1 MVNDEI
7 VTKEEV
13 TELME
18 DTIETVAEEPESAT
32 PDGDNGEIDSTSIE
46 FEEVIKDYLDPS
58 LMNGIRIIESSEL
71 SNEDIEEVPVSDEE
85 MGKYIETFSDIAQNQ
100 IITGQ
105 VIGQNEKEIIMDI
118 GFKSEGIIP
127 RSEFS
132 GAEPPNLGDSIEVYL
147 EKIEDKNGQTILSKE
162 KAVWMK
168 GWLKLMQIHKE
179 EGTVNGTITRRI
191 KGGLVVDVD
200 GIQAFL
206 PGSQIDVRPVQ
217 DFDNFLGKEM
227 EFKVVKINQLRKNVV
242 LSRKALLYNTM
253 KELRESLFEKIEVG
267 QIVEGVVKNITDFG
281 VFVDLGGVD
290 GLLHITDL
298 SWGRV
303 NHPSEVT
310 EVGETINVKIID
322 IDKDKLRISL
332 GLKQLTPHPWEN
344 VEEKFPVGTNISGKV
359 VSLTNYGA
367 FVELETGVEGLVH
380 ISEMSWTRGVHR
392 PDEVVQLGQEVEAQI
407 LSIDTEERKIA
418 LGFKQL
424 LPDPWENVDEQYAV
438 GSTLKGTVRNLTQF
452 GAFVEL
458 EEGVD
463 GLIHVSDLSWTKVV
477 RHPKEILRKGEEV
490 EAKILEVS
498 QENHRIALGLK
509 QASEDPWD
517 GIITHF
523 SIGKIVGGTVIR
535 TLDKGIIVELEMD
548 VEGIVPADSLSE
560 DDRDPSLKE
569 GQEIQCEVVEVKP
582 EDKKVILTF
591 VDVPTPA
598 EVPTEEKGSETKE
611 EKPKVEAASEDQES
625 KNEPNDAETSES
637 TEEIE
642 PEETE

>member
-1 MVNDEI
+1 MRDEI
-7 VTKEEV
+7 VTEKEV
-13 TELME
+13 TELTE
-18 DTIETVAEEPESAT
+18 DTVETVAEEPESET
-32 PDGDNGEIDSTSIE
+32 PDGDIGDIDSTSIE
-46 FEEVIKDYLDPS
+46 YEEIKKDYLDPG

-100 IITGQ
+100 IIIGR

-253 KELRESLFEKIEVG
+253 KEQRESLFEEIEVG

-281 VFVDLGGVD
+281 VFVDLGGMD

-310 EVGETINVKIID
+310 EVGETISVKIID

-344 VEEKFPVGTNISGKV
+344 VEEKFPVGTKISGKV

-392 PDEVVQLGQEVEAQI
+392 PDEVVQLGQEVEAKI
-407 LSIDTEERKIA
+407 LSIDAEERKIA

-517 GIITHF
+517 DIITHF
-523 SIGKIVGGTVIR
+523 GVGKIVGGTVIR

-548 VEGIVPADSLSE
+548 VEGIVPADSQSE
-560 DDRDPSLKE
+560 DERDPSLKE

-598 EVPTEEKGSETKE
+598 EAPAEEEASETKE
-611 EKPKVEAASEDQES
+611 EKPEVEAASEDQES
-625 KNEPNDAETSES
+625 KNEPNDAEESES
-637 TEEIE
+637 TEEID

>member
-1 MVNDEI
+1 MVSDEI
-7 VTKEEV
+7 LTEEEV
-13 TELME
+13 TELTE
-18 DTIETVAEEPESAT
+18 DTVETVAEEPESAT

-46 FEEVIKDYLDPS
+46 YEEIIKDYLDPG

-217 DFDNFLGKEM
+217 DFDKFLGKEM
-227 EFKVVKINQLRKNVV
+227 EFKIVKINQLRKNVV

-253 KELRESLFEKIEVG
+253 KEQRESLFEEIEVG

-303 NHPSEVT
+303 NHPSELT

-344 VEEKFPVGTNISGKV
+344 VEEKFPLGTKISGKV

-490 EAKILEVS
+490 ETKILEVS

-509 QASEDPWD
+509 QTSKDPWD
-517 GIITHF
+517 DIITHF
-523 SIGKIVGGTVIR
+523 SVGKIVGGTVIR

-560 DDRDPSLKE
+560 DERDPSLKE

-591 VDVPTPA
+591 VDVPAPA
-598 EVPTEEKGSETKE
+598 EAPAEEEASETKE
-611 EKPKVEAASEDQES
+611 EKPEVEAASEDQES
-625 KNEPNDAETSES
+625 KNEPNDAEESES
-637 TEEIE
+637 TEEID

>member
-1 MVNDEI
+1 MVSDEI
-7 VTKEEV
+7 VTEEEV

-18 DTIETVAEEPESAT
+18 DTVETVAEEPESAT

-46 FEEVIKDYLDPS
+46 YEEIIKDYLDPG

-100 IITGQ
+100 IITGR

-227 EFKVVKINQLRKNVV
+227 EFKIVKINQLRKNVV

-253 KELRESLFEKIEVG
+253 KEQRESLFEEIEVG

-344 VEEKFPVGTNISGKV
+344 VEEKFPVGTKISGKV

-517 GIITHF
+517 DIITHF
-523 SIGKIVGGTVIR
+523 KVGKIVGGTVIR

-548 VEGIVPADSLSE
+548 VEGIVPADSMSE
-560 DDRDPSLKE
+560 DERNPSLKE

-582 EDKKVILTF
+582 EDKKVMLTF

-598 EVPTEEKGSETKE
+598 EAPAEEVGSETKE
-611 EKPKVEAASEDQES
+611 EKPEVEAASEDQES
-625 KNEPNDAETSES
+625 KNEPNDAEESES
-637 TEEIE
+637 TEEID

>member
-1 MVNDEI
+1 MSDEI
-7 VTKEEV
+7 VTEEEI
-13 TELME
+13 TELTE
-18 DTIETVAEEPESAT
+18 DTVETVAEEPESVT
-32 PDGDNGEIDSTSIE
+32 PDGDNEDIDSTSIE
-46 FEEVIKDYLDPS
+46 YEEIIKDYLDPG

-100 IITGQ
+100 IITGR

-253 KELRESLFEKIEVG
+253 KEQRESLFEEIEVG

-310 EVGETINVKIID
+310 EVGETISVKIID

-344 VEEKFPVGTNISGKV
+344 VEEKFPVGTKISGKV

-438 GSTLKGTVRNLTQF
+438 GSTLKRTVRNLTQF

-477 RHPKEILRKGEEV
+477 RHPKEILRKGEQV
-490 EAKILEVS
+490 EAKVLEVS

-517 GIITHF
+517 DIITHF
-523 SIGKIVGGTVIR
+523 NVGKIVGGTVIR

-548 VEGIVPADSLSE
+548 VEGIVPADSQSE
-560 DDRDPSLKE
+560 DERDPSLKE

-591 VDVPTPA
+591 VDAPAPA
-598 EVPTEEKGSETKE
+598 EAPAEEEASETKE
-611 EKPKVEAASEDQES
+611 EKPEVEAASEDQKS
-625 KNEPNDAETSES
+625 KNEPNDAEESES
-637 TEEIE
+637 TEEID

>member
-1 MVNDEI
+1 VSDEI
-7 VTKEEV
+7 VTEEEV
-13 TELME
+13 TELTE
-18 DTIETVAEEPESAT
+18 DTVETVAEEPESAT
-32 PDGDNGEIDSTSIE
+32 PDEDNGEIDSTSIE
-46 FEEVIKDYLDPS
+46 YEETIKDYLDPG

-253 KELRESLFEKIEVG
+253 KEQRESLFEEIEVG

-310 EVGETINVKIID
+310 EVGETISVKIVD

-344 VEEKFPVGTNISGKV
+344 VEEKFPVGTKISGKV

-407 LSIDTEERKIA
+407 LSIDTEEKKIA

-458 EEGVD
+458 EKGVD

-477 RHPKEILRKGEEV
+477 RHPKEVLRKGEEV

-517 GIITHF
+517 DIITHF
-523 SIGKIVGGTVIR
+523 SVGKIVGGTVIR

-548 VEGIVPADSLSE
+548 VEGIVPADSMSE
-560 DDRDPSLKE
+560 DERNPSLKE

-582 EDKKVILTF
+582 EDKKVMLTF

-625 KNEPNDAETSES
+625 KNEPNDAEASES

>member
-1 MVNDEI
+1 MVSDEI
-7 VTKEEV
+7 LTEEEV
-13 TELME
+13 TELTE
-18 DTIETVAEEPESAT
+18 DTVETVAEEPESAT
-32 PDGDNGEIDSTSIE
+32 PDEDNGEIDSTSIE
-46 FEEVIKDYLDPS
+46 YEETIKDYLDPG

-100 IITGQ
+100 IIIGR

-227 EFKVVKINQLRKNVV
+227 EFKIVKINQLRKNVV

-253 KELRESLFEKIEVG
+253 KEQRESLFEEIEVG

-303 NHPSEVT
+303 NHPSEMT
-310 EVGETINVKIID
+310 EVGETISVKIID

-344 VEEKFPVGTNISGKV
+344 VEEKFPVGMKISGKV

-517 GIITHF
+517 DIITHF
-523 SIGKIVGGTVIR
+523 SVGKIVGGTVIR

-548 VEGIVPADSLSE
+548 VEGIVPADSQSE
-560 DDRDPSLKE
+560 DERDPSLKE

-591 VDVPTPA
+591 VDVPAPA
-598 EVPTEEKGSETKE
+598 EAPAEEEASATKE
-611 EKPKVEAASEDQES
+611 EKPEVEAASEDQES
-625 KNEPNDAETSES
+625 KNEPNDAEESES
-637 TEEIE
+637 TEEID

>member
-1 MVNDEI
+1 MTEEEI
-7 VTKEEV
+7 TEEPA
-13 TELME
+13 
-18 DTIETVAEEPESAT
+18 ETVAEEPESTT
-32 PDGDNGEIDSTSIE
+32 PDEDDGEMDLVSVEYQEI
-46 FEEVIKDYLDPS
+46 VKDYLDPG
-58 LMNGIRIIESSEL
+58 LMNGIRIIEASEL
-71 SNEDIEEVPVSDEE
+71 SHENAEEVSVPSEE
-85 MGKYIETFSDIAQNQ
+85 MEKYIETFSDIAQNQ
-100 IITGQ
+100 IIKGR

-253 KELRESLFEKIEVG
+253 KEQRESLFEEIEVG

-310 EVGETINVKIID
+310 EVGETISVKIVD

-344 VEEKFPVGTNISGKV
+344 VEEKFPVGTKISGKV

-407 LSIDTEERKIA
+407 ISIDTEERKIA

-438 GSTLKGTVRNLTQF
+438 GSTLKRTVRNLTQF

-463 GLIHVSDLSWTKVV
+463 GFIHVSDLSWTKVV

-517 GIITHF
+517 DIITHF
-523 SIGKIVGGTVIR
+523 SIGKI
-535 TLDKGIIVELEMD
+535 L
-548 VEGIVPADSLSE
+548 
-560 DDRDPSLKE
+560 
-569 GQEIQCEVVEVKP
+569 
-582 EDKKVILTF
+582 
-591 VDVPTPA
+591 
-598 EVPTEEKGSETKE
+598 
-611 EKPKVEAASEDQES
+611 
-625 KNEPNDAETSES
+625 
-637 TEEIE
+637 
-642 PEETE
+642 

>member
-1 MVNDEI
+1 MSDEI
-7 VTKEEV
+7 VTEEEV
-13 TELME
+13 TELTE
-18 DTIETVAEEPESAT
+18 DTVETVAEEPESAT
-32 PDGDNGEIDSTSIE
+32 PDEDNGEIDSTSIE
-46 FEEVIKDYLDPS
+46 YEEIIKDYLDPG

-253 KELRESLFEKIEVG
+253 KEQRESLFEEIEVG

-310 EVGETINVKIID
+310 EVGETISVKIVD

-344 VEEKFPVGTNISGKV
+344 VEEKFPVGTKISGKV

-477 RHPKEILRKGEEV
+477 RHPKEVLRKGEEV

-517 GIITHF
+517 DIITHF
-523 SIGKIVGGTVIR
+523 SVGKIVGGTVIR

-548 VEGIVPADSLSE
+548 VEGIVPADSMSE
-560 DDRDPSLKE
+560 DERNPSLKE

-582 EDKKVILTF
+582 EDKKVMLTF

-598 EVPTEEKGSETKE
+598 EAPAEEEASETKE
-611 EKPKVEAASEDQES
+611 EKPEVEAASEDQES
-625 KNEPNDAETSES
+625 KNEPNDAEESES
-637 TEEIE
+637 TEEID

>member
-1 MVNDEI
+1 MTEEEI
-7 VTKEEV
+7 TEEPA
-13 TELME
+13 
-18 DTIETVAEEPESAT
+18 ETVAEEPESTT
-32 PDGDNGEIDSTSIE
+32 PDEDNGEMDLAPVEYQEI
-46 FEEVIKDYLDPS
+46 VKDYLDPG
-58 LMNGIRIIESSEL
+58 LMNGIRIIEASEL
-71 SNEDIEEVPVSDEE
+71 SHENAEEVSVPSEE
-85 MGKYIETFSDIAQNQ
+85 MEKYIETFSDIAQNQ
-100 IITGQ
+100 IIKGR

-132 GAEPPNLGDSIEVYL
+132 GAEPPSLGDSIEVYL

-168 GWLKLMQIHKE
+168 GWLKLMQIQKE
-179 EGTVNGTITRRI
+179 DGTVNGTIIRRI

-217 DFDNFLGKEM
+217 DFDNFLGQEM
-227 EFKVVKINQLRKNVV
+227 EFKIVKINQLRKNVV
-242 LSRKALLYNTM
+242 LSRKALLYNTLR
-253 KELRESLFEKIEVG
+253 EQRESLFDEVEPG

-303 NHPSEVT
+303 NHPSEMT

-322 IDKDKLRISL
+322 IDKDKQRISL

-344 VEEKFPVGTNISGKV
+344 VEKKFPVGMKISGKV

-380 ISEMSWTRGVHR
+380 VSEMSWTRSVHR
-392 PDEVVQLGQEVEAQI
+392 PSEIVQLGQEVEAQV

-424 LPDPWENVDEQYAV
+424 QPDPWEGVDERYTV
-438 GSTLKGTVRNLTQF
+438 GPTLKGTIRNLTQF

-490 EAKILEVS
+490 EVKVLEVS
-498 QENHRIALGLK
+498 RENHRIALGLK
-509 QASEDPWD
+509 QTMEDPWD
-517 GIITHF
+517 DIIAHF
-523 SIGKIVGGTVIR
+523 EVGKNVDGAVIR

-548 VEGIVPADSLSE
+548 VEGIVPADSLLE
-560 DDRDPSLKE
+560 DEKDQIVKSIKD
-569 GQEIQCEVVEVKP
+569 GQKIQCEVVEVKP

-591 VDVPTPA
+591 VDAFFQP
-598 EVPTEEKGSETKE
+598 EVPDEEEASKTEEVKPEIEASSEGQEPENEQNDTEEK
-611 EKPKVEAASEDQES
+611 
-625 KNEPNDAETSES
+625 SES
-637 TEEIE
+637 NEDTDS
-642 PEETE
+642 EETE

>member
-1 MVNDEI
+1 MSDEI
-7 VTKEEV
+7 VTEKEV
-13 TELME
+13 TELTE
-18 DTIETVAEEPESAT
+18 DMVETVAEEPESAT
-32 PDGDNGEIDSTSIE
+32 PDGENGERDSTSIE
-46 FEEVIKDYLDPS
+46 YEEIIKDYLDPG

-100 IITGQ
+100 IITGR

-168 GWLKLMQIHKE
+168 GWLKLIQIHKE

-227 EFKVVKINQLRKNVV
+227 EFKIVKINQLRKNVV

-253 KELRESLFEKIEVG
+253 KEQRESLFEEIEVG

-310 EVGETINVKIID
+310 EVGETISVKIID

-344 VEEKFPVGTNISGKV
+344 VEEKFPVGTKISGKV

-490 EAKILEVS
+490 ETKILEVS

-517 GIITHF
+517 DIITHF
-523 SIGKIVGGTVIR
+523 SVGKIVGGTVIR
-535 TLDKGIIVELEMD
+535 TLDKGIIIELEMD

-560 DDRDPSLKE
+560 DERDPSLKE
-569 GQEIQCEVVEVKP
+569 GQEIQCEVMEVKP
-582 EDKKVILTF
+582 EDKKVMLTF
-591 VDVPTPA
+591 VDVLTSA
-598 EVPTEEKGSETKE
+598 EALAEEEASETKE
-611 EKPKVEAASEDQES
+611 EKPEVEAASEDQES
-625 KNEPNDAETSES
+625 KNEPNDAEESES
-637 TEEIE
+637 TEEID

>member
-1 MVNDEI
+1 MVSDEI
-7 VTKEEV
+7 VTEEEV
-13 TELME
+13 TELTE
-18 DTIETVAEEPESAT
+18 DMVETVAEEPESSA
-32 PDGDNGEIDSTSIE
+32 PDEDNGEVDSTSIE
-46 FEEVIKDYLDPS
+46 YKEIIKDYLDPG

-71 SNEDIEEVPVSDEE
+71 ANEDIEEVPVSDEE

-132 GAEPPNLGDSIEVYL
+132 GSEPPNLGDSIEVYL

-168 GWLKLMQIHKE
+168 GWLNLMQIHKE
-179 EGTVNGTITRRI
+179 ESTVNGTITRRI

-227 EFKVVKINQLRKNVV
+227 EFKIVKINQLRKNVV

-253 KELRESLFEKIEVG
+253 KEQRESLFDKIEVG

-310 EVGETINVKIID
+310 EVGETISVKIID

-344 VEEKFPVGTNISGKV
+344 VEEKFPVGTKISGKV

-458 EEGVD
+458 EKGVD

-517 GIITHF
+517 DIITHF
-523 SIGKIVGGTVIR
+523 SVGKIVGGTVMR

-548 VEGIVPADSLSE
+548 VEGIVPTDSLSE
-560 DDRDPSLKE
+560 DERDPSLKE

-591 VDVPTPA
+591 VDVPTPTEAPA
-598 EVPTEEKGSETKE
+598 EEEGSETKE
-611 EKPKVEAASEDQES
+611 EKPEVEAAFEDQES
-625 KNEPNDAETSES
+625 NNEPNDAEESES
-637 TEEIE
+637 TEEID

>member
-1 MVNDEI
+1 MSDKI
-7 VTKEEV
+7 VTEEEV
-13 TELME
+13 TELTE
-18 DTIETVAEEPESAT
+18 DAVETVAEEPESAT

-46 FEEVIKDYLDPS
+46 YEEIIKDYLDPG

-100 IITGQ
+100 IITGR

-253 KELRESLFEKIEVG
+253 KDQRESLFEEIEVG

-281 VFVDLGGVD
+281 VFVDLGGMD

-310 EVGETINVKIID
+310 KVGETISVKIID

-344 VEEKFPVGTNISGKV
+344 VEEKFPVGTKISGKV

-380 ISEMSWTRGVHR
+380 ISEMSWSRGVHR
-392 PDEVVQLGQEVEAQI
+392 PDEVVQLGQEVEAKI

-438 GSTLKGTVRNLTQF
+438 GSTLKGIVRNLTQF

-490 EAKILEVS
+490 EAKVLEVS

-517 GIITHF
+517 DIITHF
-523 SIGKIVGGTVIR
+523 SVGKIVGGTIIR

-548 VEGIVPADSLSE
+548 VEGIVPADSQSE
-560 DDRDPSLKE
+560 DERDPSLKE

-582 EDKKVILTF
+582 EDKKVMLTF

-598 EVPTEEKGSETKE
+598 EAPAEEEASETKQ
-611 EKPKVEAASEDQES
+611 EKPEVEAASEDQKS
-625 KNEPNDAETSES
+625 NNEPNDAEESES
-637 TEEIE
+637 TEEID

>member
-1 MVNDEI
+1 MSDKI
-7 VTKEEV
+7 VTEEEV
-13 TELME
+13 TELTE
-18 DTIETVAEEPESAT
+18 DAVETVAEEPESAT

-46 FEEVIKDYLDPS
+46 YEEIIKDYLDPG

-100 IITGQ
+100 IITGR

-253 KELRESLFEKIEVG
+253 KEQRESLFEEIEVD

-281 VFVDLGGVD
+281 VFVDLGGMD

-310 EVGETINVKIID
+310 KVGETISVKIID

-344 VEEKFPVGTNISGKV
+344 VEEKFPVGTKISGKV

-380 ISEMSWTRGVHR
+380 ISEMSWSRGVHR
-392 PDEVVQLGQEVEAQI
+392 PDEVVQLGQEVEAKI

-438 GSTLKGTVRNLTQF
+438 GSTLKGIVRNLTQF

-490 EAKILEVS
+490 EAKVLEVS

-517 GIITHF
+517 DIITHF
-523 SIGKIVGGTVIR
+523 SVGKIVGGTVIR

-548 VEGIVPADSLSE
+548 VEGIVPADSQSE
-560 DDRDPSLKE
+560 DERDASLKE

-582 EDKKVILTF
+582 EDKKVMLTI

-598 EVPTEEKGSETKE
+598 EAPAEEEASETKQ
-611 EKPKVEAASEDQES
+611 EKSEVEAASEDQES
-625 KNEPNDAETSES
+625 KNEPNDAEESES
-637 TEEIE
+637 TEEID

>member
-1 MVNDEI
+1 MSDEI
-7 VTKEEV
+7 VTEEEV
-13 TELME
+13 TELTE
-18 DTIETVAEEPESAT
+18 DTVETVAEEPESAT
-32 PDGDNGEIDSTSIE
+32 PDEDNGEIDSTSIE
-46 FEEVIKDYLDPS
+46 FEEIIKDYLDPS

-253 KELRESLFEKIEVG
+253 KEQRESLFEEIEVG

-310 EVGETINVKIID
+310 EVGETISVKIID

-344 VEEKFPVGTNISGKV
+344 VEEKFPVGTKISGKV

-490 EAKILEVS
+490 ETKILEVS

-517 GIITHF
+517 DIITHF
-523 SIGKIVGGTVIR
+523 SVGKIVGGTVIR

-560 DDRDPSLKE
+560 DERDPSLKE

-582 EDKKVILTF
+582 EDKKVMLTF

-598 EVPTEEKGSETKE
+598 EAPAEEEASETKE
-611 EKPKVEAASEDQES
+611 ENPEVEAASADQES
-625 KNEPNDAETSES
+625 KNEPNDAEESES
-637 TEEIE
+637 TEEID

>member
-1 MVNDEI
+1 MSNEI
-7 VTKEEV
+7 VTEEEV
-13 TELME
+13 TELTE
-18 DTIETVAEEPESAT
+18 DTVEIGAKEPGSET
-32 PDGDNGEIDSTSIE
+32 PDEDNGEIDSTSIE
-46 FEEVIKDYLDPS
+46 FEEIIKDYLDPG

-100 IITGQ
+100 IITGR

-253 KELRESLFEKIEVG
+253 KEQRESLFEEIEVG

-344 VEEKFPVGTNISGKV
+344 VEEKFPVGMKISGKV

-407 LSIDTEERKIA
+407 LSIDSEERKIA

-517 GIITHF
+517 DIITHF
-523 SIGKIVGGTVIR
+523 KVGKIVGGTVIR

-548 VEGIVPADSLSE
+548 VEGIVPADSQSE
-560 DDRDPSLKE
+560 DERDPSLKE

-582 EDKKVILTF
+582 EDKKVMLTF
-591 VDVPTPA
+591 VDVPTSAEAPA
-598 EVPTEEKGSETKE
+598 EEEASETKE
-611 EKPKVEAASEDQES
+611 EKPEVEAASEDQES
-625 KNEPNDAETSES
+625 KNEPNDAEESES
-637 TEEIE
+637 TEEID

>member
-1 MVNDEI
+1 MSDEI
-7 VTKEEV
+7 VTEKEV
-13 TELME
+13 TELTE
-18 DTIETVAEEPESAT
+18 DTVETVAEEPESAT

-46 FEEVIKDYLDPS
+46 YEEIIKDYLDPG

-100 IITGQ
+100 IIIGR

-132 GAEPPNLGDSIEVYL
+132 GSEPPNLGDSIEVYL

-253 KELRESLFEKIEVG
+253 KEQRESLFEEIEVG

-310 EVGETINVKIID
+310 EVGETISVKIID

-344 VEEKFPVGTNISGKV
+344 VEEKFPVGMKISGKV

-438 GSTLKGTVRNLTQF
+438 GSTLKRTVRNLTQF

-477 RHPKEILRKGEEV
+477 RHPKEILRKGEQV
-490 EAKILEVS
+490 EAKVLEVS

-517 GIITHF
+517 DIINHF

-548 VEGIVPADSLSE
+548 VEGIVPADSQSE
-560 DDRDPSLKE
+560 DERDPSLKE

-591 VDVPTPA
+591 VDAPAPA
-598 EVPTEEKGSETKE
+598 EAPAEEEASETKE
-611 EKPKVEAASEDQES
+611 EKPEVEAASEDQKS
-625 KNEPNDAETSES
+625 KNEPNDAEESES
-637 TEEIE
+637 TEEID

>member
-1 MVNDEI
+1 M
-7 VTKEEV
+7 
-13 TELME
+13 
-18 DTIETVAEEPESAT
+18 
-32 PDGDNGEIDSTSIE
+32 
-46 FEEVIKDYLDPS
+46 
-58 LMNGIRIIESSEL
+58 
-71 SNEDIEEVPVSDEE
+71 
-85 MGKYIETFSDIAQNQ
+85 
-100 IITGQ
+100 
-105 VIGQNEKEIIMDI
+105 
-118 GFKSEGIIP
+118 
-127 RSEFS
+127 
-132 GAEPPNLGDSIEVYL
+132 
-147 EKIEDKNGQTILSKE
+147 
-162 KAVWMK
+162 
-168 GWLKLMQIHKE
+168 
-179 EGTVNGTITRRI
+179 
-191 KGGLVVDVD
+191 
-200 GIQAFL
+200 
-206 PGSQIDVRPVQ
+206 
-217 DFDNFLGKEM
+217 
-227 EFKVVKINQLRKNVV
+227 
-242 LSRKALLYNTM
+242 SRKALLYNTL
-253 KELRESLFEKIEVG
+253 KEQRESLFEEIEIG

-310 EVGETINVKIID
+310 EVGETISVKIID

-344 VEEKFPVGTNISGKV
+344 VEEKFPVGTKISGKV

-380 ISEMSWTRGVHR
+380 ISEMSWTRGIHR
-392 PDEVVQLGQEVEAQI
+392 PDEVVQLGQEVEAEI

-458 EEGVD
+458 EKDVD

-517 GIITHF
+517 DIITHF
-523 SIGKIVGGTVIR
+523 SVGKIVGGTVLR
-535 TLDKGIIVELEMD
+535 TLDKGIIVELAMD
-548 VEGIVPADSLSE
+548 VEGLVPADSISVDE
-560 DDRDPSLKE
+560 GDPSLKE

-582 EDKKVILTF
+582 EDKKVMLTF
-591 VDVPTPA
+591 VDFSTPAKTPA
-598 EVPTEEKGSETKE
+598 EEEGSETKE
-611 EKPKVEAASEDQES
+611 EKSEIEAFSEDQDS
-625 KNEPNDAETSES
+625 KNEPIDAEESES
-637 TEEIE
+637 TEEID

>member
-1 MVNDEI
+1 MNDKI
-7 VTKEEV
+7 VTEEEV
-13 TELME
+13 TELTE
-18 DTIETVAEEPESAT
+18 DTVETVAEEPESAT
-32 PDGDNGEIDSTSIE
+32 PDGDNEGIDSTSIE
-46 FEEVIKDYLDPS
+46 YEEIIKDYLDPG

-100 IITGQ
+100 IITGR

-253 KELRESLFEKIEVG
+253 KEQRESLFEEIEVD

-344 VEEKFPVGTNISGKV
+344 VEEKFPVGKKISGKV

-458 EEGVD
+458 EKGVD

-477 RHPKEILRKGEEV
+477 RHPKEVLRKGEEV

-517 GIITHF
+517 DIITHF
-523 SIGKIVGGTVIR
+523 SVGKIVGGTVLR

-548 VEGIVPADSLSE
+548 VEGIVPADSQSE
-560 DDRDPSLKE
+560 DERDPSLKE

-582 EDKKVILTF
+582 EDKKVMLTF

-598 EVPTEEKGSETKE
+598 EAPAEEVGSETKE

-625 KNEPNDAETSES
+625 KNEPNDAEASEF
-637 TEEIE
+637 TEEIDLE
-642 PEETE
+642 

>member
-1 MVNDEI
+1 MSDEI
-7 VTKEEV
+7 VTEKEV
-13 TELME
+13 TELTE
-18 DTIETVAEEPESAT
+18 DTVETVAEEPESAT
-32 PDGDNGEIDSTSIE
+32 LDEDNGGIDSTSIE
-46 FEEVIKDYLDPS
+46 YEEIIKDYLDPG

-100 IITGQ
+100 IITGR

-253 KELRESLFEKIEVG
+253 KEQRESLFEEIEVD

-281 VFVDLGGVD
+281 VFVDLGGMD

-332 GLKQLTPHPWEN
+332 GLKQLTPHPWKN
-344 VEEKFPVGTNISGKV
+344 VEEKFPVGTKISGKV

-392 PDEVVQLGQEVEAQI
+392 PDEVVQLGQEVEAQV
-407 LSIDTEERKIA
+407 LSIDSEERKIA

-463 GLIHVSDLSWTKVV
+463 GLIHVSDLSWTKVI

-517 GIITHF
+517 DIITHF
-523 SIGKIVGGTVIR
+523 NVGKIVGGTVVR

-548 VEGIVPADSLSE
+548 VEGIVPADSMSE
-560 DDRDPSLKE
+560 DERNPSLKE
-569 GQEIQCEVVEVKP
+569 GQKIQCEVVEVKP
-582 EDKKVILTF
+582 EDKKVMLTF

>member
-1 MVNDEI
+1 MNDKI
-7 VTKEEV
+7 VTEEEV
-13 TELME
+13 TELTE
-18 DTIETVAEEPESAT
+18 DTVETVAEEPESAT
-32 PDGDNGEIDSTSIE
+32 PDGDNGGIDSTSIE
-46 FEEVIKDYLDPS
+46 FEEIIKDYLDPG

-100 IITGQ
+100 IITGR

-253 KELRESLFEKIEVG
+253 KEQRESLFEEIEVG

-310 EVGETINVKIID
+310 EVGETISVKIID

-344 VEEKFPVGTNISGKV
+344 VEEKFPVGTKISGKV

-517 GIITHF
+517 DIITHF
-523 SIGKIVGGTVIR
+523 SVGKIVGGTVIR

-548 VEGIVPADSLSE
+548 VEGIVPADSQSE
-560 DDRDPSLKE
+560 DERDPSLKE

-598 EVPTEEKGSETKE
+598 EAPAEEEASETKE
-611 EKPKVEAASEDQES
+611 EKPEVEAASEDQES
-625 KNEPNDAETSES
+625 KNEPNDAEESES
-637 TEEIE
+637 TEEID

>member
-1 MVNDEI
+1 MSDEI
-7 VTKEEV
+7 VTEEEV
-13 TELME
+13 TELTE
-18 DTIETVAEEPESAT
+18 DTVETVAEEPESAT
-32 PDGDNGEIDSTSIE
+32 PDEDNGEIDSTSIE
-46 FEEVIKDYLDPS
+46 YEEIIKDYLDPG

-100 IITGQ
+100 IIIGR

-217 DFDNFLGKEM
+217 DFDKFLGKEM
-227 EFKVVKINQLRKNVV
+227 EFKIVKINQLRKNVV

-253 KELRESLFEKIEVG
+253 KEQRESLFEEIEVG

-310 EVGETINVKIID
+310 EVGETISVKIID

-344 VEEKFPVGTNISGKV
+344 VEEKFPVGTKISGKV

-438 GSTLKGTVRNLTQF
+438 GSTLKRTVRNLTQF

-517 GIITHF
+517 DIITHF
-523 SIGKIVGGTVIR
+523 SVGKIVSGTVIR

-548 VEGIVPADSLSE
+548 VEGIVPADSQSE
-560 DDRDPSLKE
+560 DERDPSLKE

-598 EVPTEEKGSETKE
+598 EAPAEEEASETKE
-611 EKPKVEAASEDQES
+611 EKPEVEAISEDQES
-625 KNEPNDAETSES
+625 KNEPNDAEESES
-637 TEEIE
+637 TEEID

>member
-1 MVNDEI
+1 MSDEI
-7 VTKEEV
+7 VTEKEV
-13 TELME
+13 TELTE
-18 DTIETVAEEPESAT
+18 DTVETVAEEPESAT
-32 PDGDNGEIDSTSIE
+32 PDEDNGEIDSTSIE
-46 FEEVIKDYLDPS
+46 YEETIKDYLDPG

-100 IITGQ
+100 IITGR

-253 KELRESLFEKIEVG
+253 KEQRESLFEEIEVG

-281 VFVDLGGVD
+281 VFVDLGGMD

-303 NHPSEVT
+303 NHPSEMT
-310 EVGETINVKIID
+310 EVGETISVKIID

-344 VEEKFPVGTNISGKV
+344 VEEKFPVGTKISGKV

-438 GSTLKGTVRNLTQF
+438 GSTLKRTVRNLTQF

-517 GIITHF
+517 DIITHF
-523 SIGKIVGGTVIR
+523 SVGKIVGGTVIR

-548 VEGIVPADSLSE
+548 VEGIVPADSQSE
-560 DDRDPSLKE
+560 DERDPSLKE

-591 VDVPTPA
+591 VDVPAPA
-598 EVPTEEKGSETKE
+598 EAPAEEEASETKE
-611 EKPKVEAASEDQES
+611 EKPEVEAASEDQKS
-625 KNEPNDAETSES
+625 KNEPNDAEESES
-637 TEEIE
+637 TEEID

>member
-1 MVNDEI
+1 VSDEI
-7 VTKEEV
+7 VTEKEV
-13 TELME
+13 TELTE
-18 DTIETVAEEPESAT
+18 DTVETVAEEPESAT
-32 PDGDNGEIDSTSIE
+32 PDGDYGEIDSTSIE
-46 FEEVIKDYLDPS
+46 YEEIIKDYLDPG

-100 IITGQ
+100 IITGR

-227 EFKVVKINQLRKNVV
+227 EFKIVKINQLRKNVV

-253 KELRESLFEKIEVG
+253 KEQRESLFEEIEVG

-344 VEEKFPVGTNISGKV
+344 VEEKFPVGTKISGKV

-517 GIITHF
+517 DIITHF
-523 SIGKIVGGTVIR
+523 SVGKIVGGTVIR

-560 DDRDPSLKE
+560 DERDPSLKE

-591 VDVPTPA
+591 VDVPAPA
-598 EVPTEEKGSETKE
+598 EASAEEEASETKE
-611 EKPKVEAASEDQES
+611 EKPEVEAASEDQKS
-625 KNEPNDAETSES
+625 KNELNDAEESES
-637 TEEIE
+637 TEEID

>member
-1 MVNDEI
+1 MVSDEI
-7 VTKEEV
+7 LTEEEV
-13 TELME
+13 TELTE
-18 DTIETVAEEPESAT
+18 DTVETVAEEPESAT
-32 PDGDNGEIDSTSIE
+32 PDEDNGEIDSTSIE
-46 FEEVIKDYLDPS
+46 YEEIIKDYLDPG

-100 IITGQ
+100 IITGR

-227 EFKVVKINQLRKNVV
+227 EFKVVKVNQLRKNVV

-253 KELRESLFEKIEVG
+253 KEQRESLFEEIEVG

-281 VFVDLGGVD
+281 VFVDLGGMD

-310 EVGETINVKIID
+310 EVGETISVKIID

-344 VEEKFPVGTNISGKV
+344 VEEKFPVGTKISGKV

-407 LSIDTEERKIA
+407 LSIDTEEKKIA

-517 GIITHF
+517 DIITHF
-523 SIGKIVGGTVIR
+523 SIGKIVGGTVSR

-548 VEGIVPADSLSE
+548 VEGIVPADSQSE
-560 DDRDPSLKE
+560 DERDPSLKE

-591 VDVPTPA
+591 VDVPAPA
-598 EVPTEEKGSETKE
+598 EAPAEEEASETKE
-611 EKPKVEAASEDQES
+611 EKPEVEAASEDQES
-625 KNEPNDAETSES
+625 KNEPNDAEESES
-637 TEEIE
+637 TEEID

>member
-1 MVNDEI
+1 MVSDEI
-7 VTKEEV
+7 VTEEEV

-18 DTIETVAEEPESAT
+18 DTVETVAEEPESET
-32 PDGDNGEIDSTSIE
+32 PDEDNGEIDSTSIE
-46 FEEVIKDYLDPS
+46 FEEIIKDYLDPG

-85 MGKYIETFSDIAQNQ
+85 MVKYIKTFSDIAQNQ

-132 GAEPPNLGDSIEVYL
+132 GADPPNLGDSIEVYL

-179 EGTVNGTITRRI
+179 EGTVSGTITRRI

-227 EFKVVKINQLRKNVV
+227 EFKIVKINQLRKNVV

-332 GLKQLTPHPWEN
+332 GLKQLTPHPWEK
-344 VEEKFPVGTNISGKV
+344 VEEKFPVGMKISGKV

-407 LSIDTEERKIA
+407 LSIDSEERKIA

-458 EEGVD
+458 EKGVD

-517 GIITHF
+517 DIITHF
-523 SIGKIVGGTVIR
+523 KVGKIVGGTVIR

-548 VEGIVPADSLSE
+548 VEGIVPADSMSE
-560 DDRDPSLKE
+560 DERNPSLKE

-582 EDKKVILTF
+582 EDKKVMLTF

-598 EVPTEEKGSETKE
+598 EAPAEEVGSETKE

-625 KNEPNDAETSES
+625 KKEPNDAEASES
-637 TEEIE
+637 TEEIVL
-642 PEETE
+642 EETE

>member
-1 MVNDEI
+1 MSDEI
-7 VTKEEV
+7 VKEEEV
-13 TELME
+13 TELTE
-18 DTIETVAEEPESAT
+18 DTVETVAEEPESAT
-32 PDGDNGEIDSTSIE
+32 LDEDNGGIDSTSIE
-46 FEEVIKDYLDPS
+46 HEEIIKDYLDPG

-100 IITGQ
+100 IITGR

-253 KELRESLFEKIEVG
+253 KEQRESLFEEIEVG

-281 VFVDLGGVD
+281 VFVDLGGMD

-310 EVGETINVKIID
+310 EVGETISVKIID

-344 VEEKFPVGTNISGKV
+344 VEEKFPVGTKISGKV

-477 RHPKEILRKGEEV
+477 RHPKEFLRKGEEV
-490 EAKILEVS
+490 EVKILEVS

-517 GIITHF
+517 DIITHF
-523 SIGKIVGGTVIR
+523 SVGKIVGGTVIR

-548 VEGIVPADSLSE
+548 VEGIVPADSQSE
-560 DDRDPSLKE
+560 DERDPSLKE

-591 VDVPTPA
+591 VDAPAPA
-598 EVPTEEKGSETKE
+598 EAPAEEEASETKE
-611 EKPKVEAASEDQES
+611 EKPEVEAASEDQES
-625 KNEPNDAETSES
+625 KNEPNDAEESES
-637 TEEIE
+637 TEEID

>member
-1 MVNDEI
+1 MSDKI
-7 VTKEEV
+7 VTEEEV
-13 TELME
+13 TELTE
-18 DTIETVAEEPESAT
+18 DAVETVAEEPESAT

-46 FEEVIKDYLDPS
+46 YEEIIKDYLDPG

-100 IITGQ
+100 IITGR

-253 KELRESLFEKIEVG
+253 KDQRESLFEEIEVG

-281 VFVDLGGVD
+281 VFVDLGGMD

-310 EVGETINVKIID
+310 KVGETISVKIID

-344 VEEKFPVGTNISGKV
+344 VEEKFPVGTKISGKV

-380 ISEMSWTRGVHR
+380 ISEMSWSRGVHR
-392 PDEVVQLGQEVEAQI
+392 PDEVVQLGQEVEAKI

-438 GSTLKGTVRNLTQF
+438 GSTLKGIVRNLTQF

-490 EAKILEVS
+490 EAKVLEVS

-517 GIITHF
+517 DIITHF
-523 SIGKIVGGTVIR
+523 SVGKIVGGTVIR

-548 VEGIVPADSLSE
+548 VEGIVPADSQSE
-560 DDRDPSLKE
+560 DERDPSLKE

-582 EDKKVILTF
+582 EDKKVMLTF

-598 EVPTEEKGSETKE
+598 EAPAEEEASETKQ
-611 EKPKVEAASEDQES
+611 EKPEVEAASEDQKS
-625 KNEPNDAETSES
+625 NNEPNDAEESES
-637 TEEIE
+637 TEEID

>member
-1 MVNDEI
+1 MSDKI
-7 VTKEEV
+7 VTEEEV
-13 TELME
+13 TELTE
-18 DTIETVAEEPESAT
+18 DAVETVAEEPESAT

-46 FEEVIKDYLDPS
+46 YEEIIKDYLDPG

-100 IITGQ
+100 IITGR

-227 EFKVVKINQLRKNVV
+227 EFKIVKINQLRKNVV

-253 KELRESLFEKIEVG
+253 KEQRESLFEEIEVG

-281 VFVDLGGVD
+281 VFVDLGGMD

-310 EVGETINVKIID
+310 EVGETISVKIID

-344 VEEKFPVGTNISGKV
+344 VEEKFPVGTKISGKV

-517 GIITHF
+517 DIITHF
-523 SIGKIVGGTVIR
+523 SVGKIVGGTVIR

-548 VEGIVPADSLSE
+548 VEGIVPADSQSE
-560 DDRDPSLKE
+560 DERDPSLKE

-582 EDKKVILTF
+582 EDKKVMLTI

-598 EVPTEEKGSETKE
+598 EAPAEKEASEIKQ
-611 EKPKVEAASEDQES
+611 EKSEVEAASEDQES
-625 KNEPNDAETSES
+625 KNEPNDAEESES
-637 TEEIE
+637 TEEID

>member
-1 MVNDEI
+1 MVSNEI
-7 VTKEEV
+7 VTEKEV
-13 TELME
+13 TELTE
-18 DTIETVAEEPESAT
+18 DTVETVAEEPESAT

-46 FEEVIKDYLDPS
+46 YEEIIKDYLDPG

-132 GAEPPNLGDSIEVYL
+132 GSEPPNLGDSIEVYL

-227 EFKVVKINQLRKNVV
+227 EFKIVKINQLRKNVV

-253 KELRESLFEKIEVG
+253 KEQRESLFEEIEVG

-344 VEEKFPVGTNISGKV
+344 VEEKFPVGTKISGKV

-458 EEGVD
+458 EKGVD

-517 GIITHF
+517 DIITHF
-523 SIGKIVGGTVIR
+523 KVGKIVGGTVIR

-548 VEGIVPADSLSE
+548 VEGIVPADSMSE
-560 DDRDPSLKE
+560 DERNPSLKE
-569 GQEIQCEVVEVKP
+569 GQEVQCEVMEVKP
-582 EDKKVILTF
+582 EDKKVMLTF

-598 EVPTEEKGSETKE
+598 EAPAEEVGSETKE

-625 KNEPNDAETSES
+625 KNEPNDAEASES

>member
-1 MVNDEI
+1 MSDEI
-7 VTKEEV
+7 VTEKEV
-13 TELME
+13 TELAE
-18 DTIETVAEEPESAT
+18 DTVETVAEEPESAT
-32 PDGDNGEIDSTSIE
+32 PDEDNGEIDSTSIE
-46 FEEVIKDYLDPS
+46 YEEIIKDYLDPG

-100 IITGQ
+100 IITGR

-227 EFKVVKINQLRKNVV
+227 EFKIVKINQLRKNVV

-253 KELRESLFEKIEVG
+253 KEQRESLFEEIEVG

-281 VFVDLGGVD
+281 VFVDLGGMD

-310 EVGETINVKIID
+310 EVGETISVKIID

-344 VEEKFPVGTNISGKV
+344 VEEKFPVGTKISGKV

-438 GSTLKGTVRNLTQF
+438 GSTLKRTVRNLTQF

-477 RHPKEILRKGEEV
+477 RHPKEVLRKGEEV

-517 GIITHF
+517 DIITHF
-523 SIGKIVGGTVIR
+523 SVGKIVGGTVIR

-560 DDRDPSLKE
+560 DERDSSLKE

-598 EVPTEEKGSETKE
+598 EAPAEEEASETKE
-611 EKPKVEAASEDQES
+611 EKPEVEAASEDQES
-625 KNEPNDAETSES
+625 KNEPNDAEESES
-637 TEEIE
+637 TEEID

>member
-1 MVNDEI
+1 MSNEI
-7 VTKEEV
+7 VTEEEV
-13 TELME
+13 TELTE
-18 DTIETVAEEPESAT
+18 DTVETVAEEPESAT

-46 FEEVIKDYLDPS
+46 YEEIIKDYLDPG

-100 IITGQ
+100 IITGR

-179 EGTVNGTITRRI
+179 EGTVNGTVTRRI

-227 EFKVVKINQLRKNVV
+227 EFKIVKINQLRKNVV

-253 KELRESLFEKIEVG
+253 KEQRESLFEEIEVG

-281 VFVDLGGVD
+281 VFVDLGGMD

-303 NHPSEVT
+303 NHPSELT

-344 VEEKFPVGTNISGKV
+344 VEEKFPVGTKISGKV

-458 EEGVD
+458 EKGVD

-517 GIITHF
+517 DIITHF
-523 SIGKIVGGTVIR
+523 SVGKIVGGTVIR

-548 VEGIVPADSLSE
+548 VEGIIPADSQSE
-560 DDRDPSLKE
+560 DERDPSLKE

-591 VDVPTPA
+591 VDVPILAEAPA
-598 EVPTEEKGSETKE
+598 EEEASETKE
-611 EKPKVEAASEDQES
+611 EKPEVEAASEDQKS
-625 KNEPNDAETSES
+625 KNEPNDAEESES
-637 TEEIE
+637 TEEID